1 MQYVQ
6 EWLDYANRFHGHI
19 CPYVALGVKASL
31 LLLEEMNIKRAS
43 LQDTINENLLAVVE
57 CNNCFLDGV
66 QIATG
71 CTIGNNSLIYLDTGK
86 NALTLVRRSTFVG
99 LRLYM
104 DSQKVK
110 NYFPKRGIELFDKV
124 VKQRNATS
132 DEIQEM
138 SQLWKQTGY
147 KMFELDDSIFE
158 VKPVKIKPIER
169 APIFDSIKCDTCGE
183 LVMSTK
189 ISKLNGK
196 HYCATCANKE
206 YPALIGRGIQVM
218 SQSLFLED

>member
-1 MQYVQ
+1 MRYVQ
-6 EWLDYANRFHGHI
+6 EWLDYANRFHGHV
-19 CPYVALGVKASL
+19 CPYVALGIKASL
-31 LLLEEMNIKRAS
+31 MLLKKMNIERAS
-43 LQDTINENLLAVVE
+43 LQDTINENLLAIVE

-86 NALTLVRRSTFVG
+86 NALTLVRRGTFEG
-99 LRLYM
+99 FRLYM
-104 DSQKVK
+104 DSEKVK

-132 DEIQEM
+132 DEMKEM
-138 SQLWKQTGY
+138 SQLWSQTGY
-147 KMFELDDSIFE
+147 KMFELDDSIFN
-158 VKPVKIKPIER
+158 VKSVKIKPIER
-169 APIFDSIKCDTCGE
+169 APVFGSIKCDVCGE

-189 ISKLNGK
+189 ISTINGK

-206 YPALIGRGIQVM
+206 YLSLIGRGIQLM
-218 SQSLFLED
+218 TNSLFLED